1 MSPAPSLFLHVLTN
15 KHVCSPSPKQF
26 PHFPALLLYIL
37 PSSLTQPFPLYG
49 GTSVGLYYTET
60 CGPLLLSGPQAR
72 EKRGTDEKMRGL
84 LTFKSSSGRSPPLSM
99 PLLMDTNLSKGGL
112 SFTLGLCRLVLSMM
126 IEKESI

>member
-1 MSPAPSLFLHVLTN
+1 MSPAPSLLLHVLTN
-15 KHVCSPSPKQF
+15 KHVCSPSAKQF
-26 PHFPALLLYIL
+26 PCFPALLLYIL
-37 PSSLTQPFPLYG
+37 PSFLMQPFPLY
-49 GTSVGLYYTET
+49 SRRSAGLYYIET
-60 CGPLLLSGPQAR
+60 CGPLLLSGPQTR
-72 EKRGTDEKMRGL
+72 QKRGTDEKMGG